1 MRRFFAE
8 YFDVATFLIATAL
21 VGMGLLSIYSATY
34 DAHASEIYYRQLIWA
49 GASLFALVIALLL
62 PFRLLQSLSY
72 PLYGISIVLLLAVLI
87 IGRTVSGSTSWFSIG
102 AMRFQP
108 AEFAKLATVLA
119 LSSYLA
125 RPNAS
130 LQSVRDLGVASGIV
144 LLPAGLI
151 MLQPDTGTAVIFAGM
166 YVPVLYWGGASRF
179 TLLAIVA
186 PIVSALAALF
196 GTTPFLIAIVIFGVL
211 LYITKENRVIA
222 AVVFSTMI
230 VVGLSV
236 QFIYDRLRP
245 YQQRRIATF
254 LDPNA
259 DPLGAGYNILQ
270 SKVAIGSGGLLGKG
284 YLQGTQTQLNFIPA
298 QWTDFI
304 FCVPGEEFG
313 FLGATVVILLITALL
328 VRCIQRGS
336 SVNSRYGSFVAIG
349 IFGIFA
355 THAMINVGMALGLL
369 PVIGVPLPFLSYG
382 GSALLANMIMVGVLM
397 NLYANRKL
405 Y

>member
-1 MRRFFAE
+1 MRRFFTE
-8 YFDVATFLIATAL
+8 YFDAATFLIVAAL
-21 VGMGLLSIYSATY
+21 VGIGLLSIYSATF
-34 DAHASEIYYRQLIWA
+34 DAHASEIYYRQLTWA
-49 GASLFALVIALLL
+49 GVSLLVLIIVMLL

-72 PLYGISIVLLLAVLI
+72 PLYGISIVLLLCVLV
-87 IGRTVSGSTSWFSIG
+87 IGRTVSGSTSWFAIG

-108 AEFAKLATVLA
+108 SEFAKITTVLA
-119 LSSYLA
+119 LSAYLA
-125 RPNAS
+125 RPNTS
-130 LQSVRDLGVASGIV
+130 LQSIRDLGIATGIV
-144 LLPAGLI
+144 LLPVSLI

-166 YVPVLYWGGASRF
+166 YMPVLYWGGASRF
-179 TLLAIVA
+179 TLLAVVA
-186 PIVSALAALF
+186 PAVGALAALF
-196 GTTPFLIAIVIFGVL
+196 GTTPFLIAILLFGVL
-211 LYITKENRVIA
+211 LYITKENRVVA
-222 AVVFSTMI
+222 AVVFSTMV

-236 QFIYDRLRP
+236 QFIYDRLKP
-245 YQQRRIATF
+245 YQQKRIATF
-254 LDPNA
+254 LDPSA

-313 FLGATVVILLITALL
+313 FLGATVVLLLLTALL
-328 VRCIQRGS
+328 VRCIMLGS
-336 SVNSRYGSFVAIG
+336 SVNSRYASFVAIG

-382 GSALLANMIMVGVLM
+382 GSALLANLIMVGVLM
-397 NLYANRKL
+397 NVYANRKQ